1 MIERFTP
8 RILVLISA
16 VGLAACGSGD
26 GAASSP
32 AGSATSA
39 GDETSAGDQA
49 STGDEASAEAGGAAA
64 AAEAPGGGD
73 GIMLASKLDPGVIE
87 VEVDGE
93 VYEFRRDDP
102 EQADFECAVSDERVQ
117 LAFQSGTNDHAM
129 LLEYS
134 DASLIGGP
142 DGRFSG
148 RATIEPREL
157 ESGFYGAE
165 QFEVDAAFVD
175 RESPYAF
182 VVLDAGYA
190 ESRSDLEYDSVG
202 TMIIRANCEDG

>member
-1 MIERFTP
+1 
-8 RILVLISA
+8 
-16 VGLAACGSGD
+16 
-26 GAASSP
+26 
-32 AGSATSA
+32 
-39 GDETSAGDQA
+39 
-49 STGDEASAEAGGAAA
+49 
-64 AAEAPGGGD
+64 
-73 GIMLASKLDPGVIE
+73 MLASMMDPGVIE
-87 VEVDGE
+87 VEVDGQI
-93 VYEFRRDDP
+93 YEFRRDDP

-117 LAFQSGTNDHAM
+117 LTFQSGTNDHAM
-129 LLEYS
+129 LLEFS
-134 DASLIGGP
+134 DATLIGGP

-148 RATIEPREL
+148 RATVDPREL